1 MRETENT
8 AYARKR
14 EFLLCT
20 DICGS
25 ALDTL
30 RSRQEQ
36 AYCPA
41 LVEVFELEEHAQ
53 EARRAWM
60 SVALESRLRGGN
72 RFRLL
77 SQACVRIAQQGAA
90 VPGLDGILHWVESGS
105 ELTHGALAARV
116 KRGAGPALARALA
129 WSREVNRRLTAMPK
143 ECAPF
148 AAVEGCLA
156 AVRAVADVV
165 AMGTGTPAAVRGE
178 WTRGGLS
185 GYTDAVFAAPQD
197 GKAEALIPV
206 FGAGYLPSHMPRR
219 RARCFFPS
227 CRAAR
232 KRAGSGWPRKA
243 SRNFCTAALRA
254 HTRTRCARPSGRFCP
269 RRSGR
274 RQTAHSINGKEE
286 RPMDGKRRAD
296 IRPGQQVE
304 IVLKKDQ
311 PTGRRTRG
319 VVRRILTNSPTHPH
333 GIKVMLEDGQVG
345 RVQAVLDAPA
355 PQ

>member
-90 VPGLDGILHWVESGS
+90 VPGAGRHS
-105 ELTHGALAARV
+105 ALGGERQRADAR
-116 KRGAGPALARALA
+116 RACGPREARRGPRPGAGRWPG
-129 WSREVNRRLTAMPK
+129 SREVNRRLTAMPK

-206 FGAGYLPSHMPRR
+206 FGAGYLPSHMLVVGDTLGD
-219 RARCFFPS
+219 AALAAQAGALFFPILPGREEACWQRLAEEGFPKFLHGS
-227 CRAAR
+227 F
-232 KRAGSGWPRKA
+232 AGAYEDTLRKA
-243 SRNFCTAALRA
+243 Q
-254 HTRTRCARPSGRFCP
+254 
-269 RRSGR
+269 RSLL
-274 RQTAHSINGKEE
+274 
-286 RPMDGKRRAD
+286 P
-296 IRPGQQVE
+296 
-304 IVLKKDQ
+304 
-311 PTGRRTRG
+311 
-319 VVRRILTNSPTHPH
+319 
-333 GIKVMLEDGQVG
+333 
-345 RVQAVLDAPA
+345 
-355 PQ
+355 

>member
-185 GYTDAVFAAPQD
+185 GYTDAVFARAAGRPRRRRSFPFSAPD
-197 GKAEALIPV
+197 TCLRTCWWWAIRLATR
-206 FGAGYLPSHMPRR
+206 HWPRR

-269 RRSGR
+269 RRSSRRQNGAFDKR
-274 RQTAHSINGKEE
+274 QGGTPHGRQTACGHPP
-286 RPMDGKRRAD
+286 RT
-296 IRPGQQVE
+296 
-304 IVLKKDQ
+304 
-311 PTGRRTRG
+311 TGGDRT
-319 VVRRILTNSPTHPH
+319 
-333 GIKVMLEDGQVG
+333 
-345 RVQAVLDAPA
+345 
-355 PQ
+355 

>member
-77 SQACVRIAQQGAA
+77 SQACVRIAQQGA
-90 VPGLDGILHWVESGS
+90 
-105 ELTHGALAARV
+105 V

-206 FGAGYLPSHMPRR
+206 FGAGYLPSHMLVVGDTLGD
-219 RARCFFPS
+219 AALAAQAGALFFPILPGREEACWQRLAEEGFPKFLHGS
-227 CRAAR
+227 F
-232 KRAGSGWPRKA
+232 AGAYEDTLRKA
-243 SRNFCTAALRA
+243 Q
-254 HTRTRCARPSGRFCP
+254 
-269 RRSGR
+269 RSLL
-274 RQTAHSINGKEE
+274 
-286 RPMDGKRRAD
+286 P
-296 IRPGQQVE
+296 
-304 IVLKKDQ
+304 
-311 PTGRRTRG
+311 
-319 VVRRILTNSPTHPH
+319 
-333 GIKVMLEDGQVG
+333 
-345 RVQAVLDAPA
+345 
-355 PQ
+355 

>member
-41 LVEVFELEEHAQ
+41 LVEVFELEEYAQ

-129 WSREVNRRLTAMPK
+129 WSREVNRRLTAMPE

-165 AMGTGTPAAVRGE
+165 AI
-178 WTRGGLS
+178 
-185 GYTDAVFAAPQD
+185 D
-197 GKAEALIPV
+197 
-206 FGAGYLPSHMPRR
+206 
-219 RARCFFPS
+219 
-227 CRAAR
+227 R
-232 KRAGSGWPRKA
+232 KS
-243 SRNFCTAALRA
+243 T
-254 HTRTRCARPSGRFCP
+254 
-269 RRSGR
+269 
-274 RQTAHSINGKEE
+274 
-286 RPMDGKRRAD
+286 
-296 IRPGQQVE
+296 V
-304 IVLKKDQ
+304 
-311 PTGRRTRG
+311 
-319 VVRRILTNSPTHPH
+319 
-333 GIKVMLEDGQVG
+333 
-345 RVQAVLDAPA
+345 
-355 PQ
+355 

>member
-156 AVRAVADVV
+156 AVRAVVV
-165 AMGTGTPAAVRGE
+165 GDTLGDAA
-178 WTRGGLS
+178 L
-185 GYTDAVFAAPQD
+185 AAQA
-197 GKAEALIPV
+197 GAL
-206 FGAGYLPSHMPRR
+206 
-219 RARCFFPS
+219 FFPILPGREEACWQRLAEEGFPKFLHGS
-227 CRAAR
+227 F
-232 KRAGSGWPRKA
+232 AGAYEDTLRKA
-243 SRNFCTAALRA
+243 Q
-254 HTRTRCARPSGRFCP
+254 
-269 RRSGR
+269 RSLL
-274 RQTAHSINGKEE
+274 
-286 RPMDGKRRAD
+286 P
-296 IRPGQQVE
+296 
-304 IVLKKDQ
+304 
-311 PTGRRTRG
+311 
-319 VVRRILTNSPTHPH
+319 
-333 GIKVMLEDGQVG
+333 
-345 RVQAVLDAPA
+345 
-355 PQ
+355 

>member
-165 AMGTGTPAAVRGE
+165 AMGTGTPAAVRG
-178 WTRGGLS
+178 
-185 GYTDAVFAAPQD
+185 
-197 GKAEALIPV
+197 
-206 FGAGYLPSHMPRR
+206 
-219 RARCFFPS
+219 
-227 CRAAR
+227 
-232 KRAGSGWPRKA
+232 
-243 SRNFCTAALRA
+243 
-254 HTRTRCARPSGRFCP
+254 
-269 RRSGR
+269 
-274 RQTAHSINGKEE
+274 
-286 RPMDGKRRAD
+286 
-296 IRPGQQVE
+296 
-304 IVLKKDQ
+304 
-311 PTGRRTRG
+311 
-319 VVRRILTNSPTHPH
+319 
-333 GIKVMLEDGQVG
+333 
-345 RVQAVLDAPA
+345 
-355 PQ
+355 

>member
-116 KRGAGPALARALA
+116 KRGAGPP
-129 WSREVNRRLTAMPK
+129 W
-143 ECAPF
+143 
-148 AAVEGCLA
+148 
-156 AVRAVADVV
+156 
-165 AMGTGTPAAVRGE
+165 RGR
-178 WTRGGLS
+178 W
-185 GYTDAVFAAPQD
+185 P
-197 GKAEALIPV
+197 
-206 FGAGYLPSHMPRR
+206 GAGR
-219 RARCFFPS
+219 
-227 CRAAR
+227 
-232 KRAGSGWPRKA
+232 
-243 SRNFCTAALRA
+243 
-254 HTRTRCARPSGRFCP
+254 
-269 RRSGR
+269 
-274 RQTAHSINGKEE
+274 
-286 RPMDGKRRAD
+286 
-296 IRPGQQVE
+296 
-304 IVLKKDQ
+304 
-311 PTGRRTRG
+311 
-319 VVRRILTNSPTHPH
+319 
-333 GIKVMLEDGQVG
+333 
-345 RVQAVLDAPA
+345 
-355 PQ
+355 

>member
-105 ELTHGALAARV
+105 ELTHGAPWRG
-116 KRGAGPALARALA
+116 RWPGAGR
-129 WSREVNRRLTAMPK
+129 
-143 ECAPF
+143 
-148 AAVEGCLA
+148 
-156 AVRAVADVV
+156 
-165 AMGTGTPAAVRGE
+165 
-178 WTRGGLS
+178 
-185 GYTDAVFAAPQD
+185 
-197 GKAEALIPV
+197 
-206 FGAGYLPSHMPRR
+206 
-219 RARCFFPS
+219 
-227 CRAAR
+227 
-232 KRAGSGWPRKA
+232 
-243 SRNFCTAALRA
+243 
-254 HTRTRCARPSGRFCP
+254 
-269 RRSGR
+269 
-274 RQTAHSINGKEE
+274 
-286 RPMDGKRRAD
+286 
-296 IRPGQQVE
+296 
-304 IVLKKDQ
+304 
-311 PTGRRTRG
+311 
-319 VVRRILTNSPTHPH
+319 
-333 GIKVMLEDGQVG
+333 
-345 RVQAVLDAPA
+345 
-355 PQ
+355 

>member
-1 MRETENT
+1 MYDKNVDFPQNGASGDAGNREYGIRTQKGIFT
-8 AYARKR
+8 VHRH
-14 EFLLCT
+14 
-20 DICGS
+20 
-25 ALDTL
+25 L
-30 RSRQEQ
+30 RQRAGHAAQP

-206 FGAGYLPSHMPRR
+206 FGAGYLPSHMLVVGDTLGD
-219 RARCFFPS
+219 AALAAQAGALFFPILPGREEACWQRLAEEGFPKFLHGS
-227 CRAAR
+227 F
-232 KRAGSGWPRKA
+232 AGAYEDTLRKA
-243 SRNFCTAALRA
+243 Q
-254 HTRTRCARPSGRFCP
+254 
-269 RRSGR
+269 RSLL
-274 RQTAHSINGKEE
+274 
-286 RPMDGKRRAD
+286 P
-296 IRPGQQVE
+296 
-304 IVLKKDQ
+304 
-311 PTGRRTRG
+311 
-319 VVRRILTNSPTHPH
+319 
-333 GIKVMLEDGQVG
+333 
-345 RVQAVLDAPA
+345 
-355 PQ
+355 

>member
-1 MRETENT
+1 M
-8 AYARKR
+8 
-14 EFLLCT
+14 
-20 DICGS
+20 
-25 ALDTL
+25 
-30 RSRQEQ
+30 
-36 AYCPA
+36 
-41 LVEVFELEEHAQ
+41 
-53 EARRAWM
+53 
-60 SVALESRLRGGN
+60 
-72 RFRLL
+72 
-77 SQACVRIAQQGAA
+77 
-90 VPGLDGILHWVESGS
+90 PGLDGILHWVESGS

-206 FGAGYLPSHMPRR
+206 FGAGYLPSHMLVVGDTLGD
-219 RARCFFPS
+219 AALAAQAGALFFPS

-274 RQTAHSINGKEE
+274 RQNGAF
-286 RPMDGKRRAD
+286 DKRQ
-296 IRPGQQVE
+296 GG
-304 IVLKKDQ
+304 
-311 PTGRRTRG
+311 T
-319 VVRRILTNSPTHPH
+319 PH
-333 GIKVMLEDGQVG
+333 GRQTACGHPPRTTGGD
-345 RVQAVLDAPA
+345 RT
-355 PQ
+355 

>member
-143 ECAPF
+143 ENKVI
-148 AAVEGCLA
+148 VEK
-156 AVRAVADVV
+156 VNVA
-165 AMGTGTPAAVRGE
+165 TCHT
-178 WTRGGLS
+178 
-185 GYTDAVFAAPQD
+185 
-197 GKAEALIPV
+197 K
-206 FGAGYLPSHMPRR
+206 PRR
-219 RARCFFPS
+219 QGEAGGIVKRETPIRS
-227 CRAAR
+227 CKVAL
-232 KRAGSGWPRKA
+232 
-243 SRNFCTAALRA
+243 FCEKCNKGVRV
-254 HTRTRCARPSGRFCP
+254 GY
-269 RRSGR
+269 
-274 RQTAHSINGKEE
+274 K
-286 RPMDGKRRAD
+286 MDGDKKVRICRKCGA
-296 IRPGQQVE
+296 E
-304 IVLKKDQ
+304 I
-311 PTGRRTRG
+311 
-319 VVRRILTNSPTHPH
+319 
-333 GIKVMLEDGQVG
+333 
-345 RVQAVLDAPA
+345 
-355 PQ
+355 